1 MLKFLQEQ
9 QTKAQAKRLEDAKTN
24 LEKGDAFLKENAS
37 KEGVKTTASGLQY
50 KVKTEGT
57 GASPKATDIV
67 TVEYEG
73 RLTDGTVF
81 DSTKNHNNQPMDA
94 PVVDGAFI
102 QGWVEGLQLMKE
114 GGEYTLYIPAK
125 LAYGERGQGGIPAN
139 SVLVFDIK
147 VNKVQKGEGDKLVKR
162 AQEAQAK
169 QMQQMQQQMQ
179 QAQQPAKK

>member
-1 MLKFLQEQ
+1 M
-9 QTKAQAKRLEDAKTN
+9 
-24 LEKGDAFLKENAS
+24 
-37 KEGVKTTASGLQY
+37 
-50 KVKTEGT
+50 
-57 GASPKATDIV
+57 
-67 TVEYEG
+67 EYED

-114 GGEYTLYIPAK
+114 GGEYTLYVPAK
-125 LAYGERGQGGIPAN
+125 LAYGERGQGSIPAN

-147 VNKVQKGEGDKLVKR
+147 VNKVQKGEGEKLVKR

>member
-1 MLKFLQEQ
+1 MLKNN
-9 QTKAQAKRLEDAKTN
+9 TA
-24 LEKGDAFLKENAS
+24 
-37 KEGVKTTASGLQY
+37 KEGVKTTESGLQY
-50 KVKTEGT
+50 KVTKDGP
-57 GASPKATDIV
+57 GAQVAKGDLV

-114 GGEYTLYIPAK
+114 GGEYTLYVPAK
-125 LAYGERGQGGIPAN
+125 LAYGERGQGSIPAN

-147 VNKVQKGEGDKLVKR
+147 VNKVQKGEGEKLVKR

-179 QAQQPAKK
+179 QAQQPAKT